1 MSTTDGTTRVR
12 TRTGRAVADLA
23 DTCRQAEALGAGAL
37 WACDHLFW
45 HEPVIECLTALTVA
59 ATATR
64 DVTLGSCVL
73 QLPMR
78 SAGAVAKQA
87 ASIQL
92 LSEGRLVLG
101 VGVGSH
107 AGEYDQAGADF
118 HTRGHQLDDGSV
130 ELRRSWATGL
140 APGGEAGGGE
150 TGGGETGGGETG
162 GVRYRQLPVPPDI
175 PVWVGGSS
183 EAALR
188 RAAHL
193 ADGWIPLFVG
203 VDDYAVAIER
213 LTKEADLVGRPGPA
227 VVPSIVLFVS
237 VGGDRDVATERGTR
251 WMSSLYRIPPR
262 AFARHLV
269 AGDARHVA
277 RTIRRYA
284 DAGARHVAVYVTDD
298 EPLEQ
303 FEAVTGEVGTPTGSV
318 PSGSVHSAHLPP
330 SPVPAPSAEE
340 PA

>member
-1 MSTTDGTTRVR
+1 MGLILPTLPQETTPSWAAVSSASTTGGANPVGTRDGRP
-12 TRTGRAVADLA
+12 VADLA
-23 DTCRQAEALGAGAL
+23 QTCRRAEELGAGAL

-73 QLPMR
+73 QLPLR
-78 SAGAVAKQA
+78 APGAVAKQA

-107 AGEYDQAGADF
+107 EGEYDQAAADF
-118 HTRGHQLDDGSV
+118 HARGHRLDDGIG

-140 APGGEAGGGE
+140 APDGDA
-150 TGGGETGGGETG
+150 T
-162 GVRYRQLPVPPDI
+162 RYRQLPVPPEI

-203 VDDYAVAIER
+203 VDDYEVAIER
-213 LTKEADLVGRPGPA
+213 LAKEADLAGRASDA

-237 VGGDRDVATERGTR
+237 VGDDRDRAVQKGTG
-251 WMSSLYRIPPR
+251 WMSSLYRIPPK

-269 AGDARHVA
+269 AGDARHIA
-277 RTIRRYA
+277 REIRRYE
-284 DAGARHVAVYVTDD
+284 DAGARHVAIYVTDD
-298 EPLEQ
+298 EPLDQ
-303 FEAVTGEVGTPTGSV
+303 FGAIMAELGTP
-318 PSGSVHSAHLPP
+318 AP
-330 SPVPAPSAEE
+330 SPVPSTQPVPATSAEE